1 METIGLIGLGN
12 IGSAIA
18 PRLAAGATVVGHDI
32 DPVAHAALADVGGHP
47 ADSARDVAV
56 HAGLIITALPS
67 PIALHAVVAELLEVD
82 IDGLVVAETS
92 TLRLEDKEAARQ
104 ALARAG
110 ATLLDCPLSGTAM
123 QARQGDVVVY
133 ASGDTDGLAQAQPAF
148 DGFARRT
155 YHLGAFGQ
163 GTRMKLV
170 ANLLVAI
177 HNVATA
183 EALVLAGKAGLDP
196 ATVVDV
202 ISDGA
207 GTSRMFEVRGPM
219 MVDGRYRQPG
229 MNVGVFQKDVA
240 IITDFA
246 RELGVPTPL
255 LAASTAVYSAAQ
267 AHGWSGSDTAS
278 VYAILA
284 ELANVEHP

>member
-18 PRLAAGATVVGHDI
+18 PRLAADATVVGHDI
-32 DPVAHAALADVGGHP
+32 DPAAHAALADLGGHP
-47 ADSARDVAV
+47 VDNVRDVGV
-56 HAGLIITALPS
+56 QAGLVITALPS
-67 PIALHAVVAELLEVD
+67 PTALHAVVAELLEVD

-104 ALARAG
+104 TLARAG

-133 ASGDTDGLAQAQPAF
+133 ASGDADGLAQAQPAF
-148 DGFARRT
+148 DSFARRT

-163 GTRMKLV
+163 GMRMKLV

-202 ISDGA
+202 VSDGA